1 MSSST
6 EQSPTDKQQRY
17 WRKVVILTSNLIL
30 VWLLLTSLPLLL
42 ASTPE
47 SWTILGWPFAYAVVA
62 FGAPLAYLLLIG
74 IYAFVMGRHDK
85 AFHEADDS
93 ATREREL

>member
-1 MSSST
+1 MSNST
-6 EQSPTDKQQRY
+6 EQSPTVKQQRY
-17 WRKVVILTSNLIL
+17 WRKVVILTSIL
-30 VWLLLTSLPLLL
+30 TSFWLLVTSLPLLL
-42 ASTPE
+42 AATPE

-85 AFHEADDS
+85 AFREDGDAG
-93 ATREREL
+93 TRKRES